1 MKTNS
6 YILLI
11 ESTTTVCSVA
21 LAKNDEVIF
30 EKSVNEGYSHSENLA
45 FFIQQ
50 AFSESNVPV
59 SELSAVAI
67 SRGPGSYTG
76 LRIGTSLAKGICT
89 ALNIPLIACDTL
101 KALTFHPQVLE
112 KIENTPAYLLPMID
126 ARRME
131 VYTAV
136 FDEYRNEIKPVEPH
150 VVKEDSFVEFNDK
163 LVLLF
168 GNGADKL
175 KNVEFHNSNIRI
187 IENIELNAVFML
199 PEARERYK
207 TGLFEDV
214 AYFEPFY
221 LKSFQ
226 ATKPKK
232 KF

>member
-1 MKTNS
+1 MSN

-21 LAKNDEVIF
+21 LVKEEEVIF

-45 FFIQQ
+45 CFVQQ
-50 AFSESNVPV
+50 AFSESDILV
-59 SELSAVAI
+59 SDLSAVAV
-67 SRGPGSYTG
+67 SQGPGSYTG

-101 KALTFHPQVLE
+101 MSLTFHPIISEMVKE
-112 KIENTPAYLLPMID
+112 TSAYLLPMID

-131 VYTAV
+131 VYTAI
-136 FDEYRNEIKPVEPH
+136 FDEQRNIVSPVEPH
-150 VVKEDSFVEFNDK
+150 VVTEESFLHLKNK
-163 LVLLF
+163 PVLLF
-168 GNGADKL
+168 GNGANKL
-175 KNVEFHNSNIRI
+175 KSVEFHNSNIQI
-187 IENIELNAVFML
+187 IENIELNARFML
-199 PEARERYK
+199 FEATEKFK
-207 TGLFEDV
+207 TKTFEDT

-232 KF
+232 RL